1 MVSSKHTV
9 SDSAM
14 LTGWF
19 TSSFSGG
26 GQGDCVEVA
35 RGHVAGP
42 VRDSKCANGPALLF
56 TAAGRPSSPQSSRGD
71 LSELRCAQQRI
82 GPLRSW
88 TYGAAVRSCE

>member
-35 RGHVAGP
+35 RGHATVP
-42 VRDSKCANGPALLF
+42 VRDSKCAHGPALLF
-56 TAAGRPSSPQSSRGD
+56 STGGWSAFVAAVKQGD
-71 LSELRCAQQRI
+71 LS
-82 GPLRSW
+82 S
-88 TYGAAVRSCE
+88 